1 MNQYPEEKQGTHL
14 SVEGASPEKRSH
26 EESMSS
32 SYRVREI
39 GLNEDLSGILEG
51 WKQCNRDFDDHT
63 IHCDPDWLFEQFKS
77 EKENVRIYLCERN
90 GEILGAVPFV
100 RRKQPLLCQLGDLVV
115 AKFPLCV
122 LTLQGYTPNV
132 PAEESAYDALFDSI
146 LKSRFDAIFMNYV
159 NANSLLW
166 KYLLGSPLIG
176 KFFRFYS
183 KRGPEPHLLIRLNG
197 TFDSYIQG
205 FSAKTRNT
213 FHRKIKRLRQEGN
226 IQVIRVTEASQL
238 DEYLSTAAEI
248 SRKTWQFK
256 RLGWGIGGTDQELVR
271 GKLGFLAQ
279 RGWLRA
285 YLLKCGDKA
294 CAFIT
299 GWQYGSRFYHA
310 GLGFDPAWSNYS
322 VGTVLQWLVLEDLY
336 KTNTP
341 ELYDFGTSA
350 EYKKHFSTESYQE
363 AVVWLFRRR
372 PYPLLAD
379 GLHRVFDTASSTT
392 ASVLSRLGLKAKIKH
407 MLRGAR

>member
-1 MNQYPEEKQGTHL
+1 MGIGPACAYH
-14 SVEGASPEKRSH
+14 
-26 EESMSS
+26 
-32 SYRVREI
+32 VREA
-39 GLNEDLSGILEG
+39 GFDRDLGDVRES
-51 WKQCNRDFDDHT
+51 WKQCNRAFSDHT
-63 IHCDPDWLFEQFKS
+63 IHCDPDWIFEQFKN
-77 EKENVRIYLCERN
+77 EKEDVRVFLCEKD
-90 GEILGAVPFV
+90 GQTVGAVPFV

-122 LTLQGYTPNV
+122 LRLQGYTPNV
-132 PAEESAYDALFDSI
+132 PTEESAYNALFDSI
-146 LKSRFDAIFMNYV
+146 LGTQFDAIFMNYV

-166 KYLLGSPLIG
+166 KYLLGSPLIQ
-176 KFFRFYS
+176 KSFRFYS
-183 KRGPEPHLLIRLNG
+183 KRGPEPHLLTRLDG
-197 TFDSYIQG
+197 TFESYMQR

-213 FHRKIKRLRQEGN
+213 FHRKLKRLRQEGE
-226 IQVIRVTEASQL
+226 VEVVRVTEASQL
-238 DEYLSTAAEI
+238 QEYLSTAGEI

-256 RLGWGIGGTDQELVR
+256 RLGWGMAVADTERLR
-271 GKLGFLAQ
+271 SKLLFLAE

-285 YLLKCGDKA
+285 YLLKCGGKG

-310 GLGFDPAWSNYS
+310 MLGFDPAWSSYS

-350 EYKKHFSTESYQE
+350 EYKKLFSTESYQE

-379 GLHRVFDTASSTT
+379 GLHRIFDTASS
-392 ASVLSRLGLKAKIKH
+392 AGAAVLDQVGLKARVKQ
-407 MLRGAR
+407 MLRGAA